1 MNRVMSLPRP
11 VPDALVELIAHRMQ
25 VLGQPLRIR
34 VIDLLD
40 QRGETTV
47 QAIADQL
54 GTSSQNVSKHLSQL
68 RRAGVL
74 TRRQDGRTV
83 WYALADRSVISLYDH
98 VAQGLG
104 RQLHELSVALG
115 ATPPAMPSTQTE

>member
-34 VIDLLD
+34 VIDLLE

-68 RRAGVL
+68 LRAGVL

-104 RQLHELSVALG
+104 RQLHELS
-115 ATPPAMPSTQTE
+115 